1 MDDITTTGLVFGVVL
16 LVLMGLTATIA
27 IWVIERLCKF
37 FGGK

>member
-16 LVLMGLTATIA
+16 LVLMGLTASIS
-27 IWVIERLCKF
+27 IWAVNRLYKF